1 MLNVEVEI
9 SQEPEEYQTQTR
21 MSQDKEFHGKQAA
34 EGSGLHEQLINEDES
49 STEHLK
55 QTSNDDQGAI
65 KDQTEASLNNR
76 RLLVTEKGSLKWLSD
91 YEELCHVIER
101 LQLQP
106 GKWTTPRGQCKQF
119 ENNDVIICWYAKSG
133 TLTLKGSKADE
144 IKEKILYFDCTPSDK
159 VITDSDSTKF
169 NNLHSTL
176 KPQASNLHNVSQNSI
191 LIDEIRELKSSME
204 TFTNSVY
211 RKLEVINNEISDI
224 KDFKTYTEFT
234 IEATVMDLNKERL
247 DLSNKHENLRKENK
261 DLCQELSELRA
272 KVLDLQDEKSS
283 LLTAMKLIQRDGK
296 EEFELNKKKIEA
308 LENENNK
315 LRQENRGF
323 SKVTRRNKKMDINHT
338 PKTPASLQVQNQYEV
353 LSSEQEDDTESGD
366 SNAKSARLLLESNR
380 DHQNTISKDLN
391 CDNECE
397 NSIETSIMNAKL
409 SSHTQEANADT
420 IAPQDT
426 HLHSKRTSAQPK
438 SPISNPSSSSSKDTN
453 KSTRENVI
461 LLIGDS
467 IIKHIEPKKISRRKT
482 IKHIYPGKTAEEIR
496 SEMEAIE
503 VEATPSHIIVHA
515 GTNDLPLLAPH
526 LCAKNIENL
535 ALSLNRKFTDSKIGI
550 SSITAR
556 NDLDL
561 NQCVTMVNEEV
572 QRMCSRNGFDFI
584 DNGNIDASCL
594 NGSLLH
600 LNAKGSAFLATN
612 FIKFLRG
619 SNPSA
624 PMNRQRKRN
633 ADFQTRRLYQDHPL
647 EELLRLLLSQRRY

>member
-1 MLNVEVEI
+1 
-9 SQEPEEYQTQTR
+9 
-21 MSQDKEFHGKQAA
+21 
-34 EGSGLHEQLINEDES
+34 
-49 STEHLK
+49 
-55 QTSNDDQGAI
+55 
-65 KDQTEASLNNR
+65 
-76 RLLVTEKGSLKWLSD
+76 
-91 YEELCHVIER
+91 
-101 LQLQP
+101 
-106 GKWTTPRGQCKQF
+106 
-119 ENNDVIICWYAKSG
+119 
-133 TLTLKGSKADE
+133 
-144 IKEKILYFDCTPSDK
+144 
-159 VITDSDSTKF
+159 
-169 NNLHSTL
+169 
-176 KPQASNLHNVSQNSI
+176 
-191 LIDEIRELKSSME
+191 
-204 TFTNSVY
+204 
-211 RKLEVINNEISDI
+211 
-224 KDFKTYTEFT
+224 
-234 IEATVMDLNKERL
+234 
-247 DLSNKHENLRKENK
+247 
-261 DLCQELSELRA
+261 
-272 KVLDLQDEKSS
+272 
-283 LLTAMKLIQRDGK
+283 
-296 EEFELNKKKIEA
+296 
-308 LENENNK
+308 
-315 LRQENRGF
+315 
-323 SKVTRRNKKMDINHT
+323 
-338 PKTPASLQVQNQYEV
+338 
-353 LSSEQEDDTESGD
+353 
-366 SNAKSARLLLESNR
+366 
-380 DHQNTISKDLN
+380 
-391 CDNECE
+391 
-397 NSIETSIMNAKL
+397 MNAKL

-438 SPISNPSSSSSKDTN
+438 SPIPNPSSSSSKDTN

-467 IIKHIEPKKISRRKT
+467 IIKHIEHKKISRR
-482 IKHIYPGKTAEEIR
+482 IKTAEEIR

-503 VEATPSHIIVHA
+503 VEATPSHFIVHA

-561 NQCVTMVNEEV
+561 KQCVTMVNEEV